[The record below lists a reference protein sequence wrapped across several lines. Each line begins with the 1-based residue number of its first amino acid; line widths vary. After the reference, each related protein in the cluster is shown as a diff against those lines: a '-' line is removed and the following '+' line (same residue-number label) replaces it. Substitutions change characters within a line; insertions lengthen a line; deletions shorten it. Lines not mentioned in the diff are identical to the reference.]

1 MELATPL
8 IADNPDLWVRPRKVR
23 ITSPDTTPCRCLNC
37 HHPSWF
43 QLTPN
48 FRSPATSPRSA
59 STPRPAFPLTASAR
73 SWSRLPSTGTRGGG
87 QFCRLNAKYLSIA
100 FVEFVVISIT
110 AVVFYYH
117 TKGVYMLTLKLLPAT
132 YVIWQLPSNA
142 PTPTIDASTLTVV
155 IRTADELSGVCE
167 TSHAPAGAVINDG
180 WRCLQFVGP
189 FDLSL
194 PGIMAQVATPL
205 AQAGVPIF
213 TLATYNTDYLLV
225 PSARLADACN
235 AIQQAGHVMSN

>member
-1 MELATPL
+1 
-8 IADNPDLWVRPRKVR
+8 
-23 ITSPDTTPCRCLNC
+23 
-37 HHPSWF
+37 
-43 QLTPN
+43 
-48 FRSPATSPRSA
+48 
-59 STPRPAFPLTASAR
+59 
-73 SWSRLPSTGTRGGG
+73 
-87 QFCRLNAKYLSIA
+87 
-100 FVEFVVISIT
+100 
-110 AVVFYYH
+110 
-117 TKGVYMLTLKLLPAT
+117 MLTLKLLPAT

>member
-1 MELATPL
+1 
-8 IADNPDLWVRPRKVR
+8 
-23 ITSPDTTPCRCLNC
+23 
-37 HHPSWF
+37 
-43 QLTPN
+43 
-48 FRSPATSPRSA
+48 
-59 STPRPAFPLTASAR
+59 
-73 SWSRLPSTGTRGGG
+73 
-87 QFCRLNAKYLSIA
+87 
-100 FVEFVVISIT
+100 
-110 AVVFYYH
+110 
-117 TKGVYMLTLKLLPAT
+117 MLTLKLLPAA

-167 TSHAPAGAVINDG
+167 ASHAPAGAVLNGG
-180 WRCLQFVGP
+180 WRCLKFVGP

-235 AIQQAGHVMSN
+235 AIQQAGHVMSD